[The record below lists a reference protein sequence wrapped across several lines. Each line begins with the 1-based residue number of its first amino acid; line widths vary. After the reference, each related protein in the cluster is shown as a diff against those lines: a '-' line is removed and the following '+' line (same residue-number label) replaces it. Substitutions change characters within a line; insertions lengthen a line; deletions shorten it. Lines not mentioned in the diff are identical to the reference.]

1 MKRLLAATL
10 RVSRGGAG
18 VSHLDGSLLSVPFP
32 LLSQRNMYR
41 RCEQYRMHE
50 KHRRCVRC
58 NSGGGDGGGGAPR
71 PVRRPADLDTDIE
84 RVRERERGRDWE
96 EGGREGG
103 GEEGGKTYARAHT
116 RPQHG
121 SDSWERRQGRRGH
134 RLATLLVALPFA
146 AAAAAAAADIPERRQ
161 RERKRVTHVTRLRR
175 SRRGIPGFET
185 GFSDVRARAR
195 QLMLHLCLGLP
206 DRQGRAGALEGG
218 EDRAIWDRGRERER
232 QSARDREEAKGGKG
246 KEKNFFLYICSS
258 TRE

>member
-103 GEEGGKTYARAHT
+103 EK
-116 RPQHG
+116 
-121 SDSWERRQGRRGH
+121 
-134 RLATLLVALPFA
+134 
-146 AAAAAAAADIPERRQ
+146 
-161 RERKRVTHVTRLRR
+161 REAKLT
-175 SRRGIPGFET
+175 
-185 GFSDVRARAR
+185 RARIHVRNTGAIHGRDAR
-195 QLMLHLCLGLP
+195 DDEDIVSRPSSSRCP
-206 DRQGRAGALEGG
+206 SPPPIFRNAGNE
-218 EDRAIWDRGRERER
+218 RERE
-232 QSARDREEAKGGKG
+232 SP
-246 KEKNFFLYICSS
+246 
-258 TRE
+258 T